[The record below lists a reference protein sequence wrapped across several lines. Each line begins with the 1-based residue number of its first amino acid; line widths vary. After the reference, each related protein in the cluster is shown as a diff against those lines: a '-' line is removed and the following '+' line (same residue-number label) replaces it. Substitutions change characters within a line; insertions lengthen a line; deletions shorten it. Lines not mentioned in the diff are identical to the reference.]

1 MNLPLGKNFRTR
13 TTTLT
18 FPPGVEFTGVSGR
31 EVGTITPSLD
41 RRDGVEAED
50 FIEAMD
56 EGA

>member
-1 MNLPLGKNFRTR
+1 M
-13 TTTLT
+13 T